1 MDNVFES
8 NVLESS
14 VSEGVGPFS
23 LTAMPGFARFG
34 EVLSV
39 GKPCHYM
46 IKAVDNVGRPTDA
59 YEFGVGTYTGM
70 NQLTRTTV
78 VGSSNLN
85 APVNFLPGNKLVSF
99 TALAP
104 TTDKLRFDWQEALGM
119 NLAGAVQFFAMSS
132 APTGWMKAN
141 GAAVSRATYA
151 RLFGRV
157 GTTFGGG
164 DGSTTFNLPDLR
176 GEFIRGWDDGRT
188 VDSGRTFASVQ
199 TSQNLSHAHGVY
211 DPAHAH
217 GVYDPTHAHGVADP
231 GHAHSAWTDAQG
243 WHGHG
248 ISQGGPNN
256 NGYGMVQG
264 GGYVSDAWT
273 RQATSSTDGAG
284 THSHNV
290 GVGGAGTG
298 IGIYGAGTGISI
310 YGAGT
315 GVSIYADGGGEA
327 RPRNMSLLACI
338 KF

>member
-59 YEFGVGTYTGM
+59 YEFGVGTYTGL

-85 APVNFLPGNKLVSF
+85 SVVNFLPGNKLVSF

-104 TTDKLRFDWQEALGM
+104 TTDKLRFDWQDALGM
-119 NLAGAVQFFAMSS
+119 NLAGAVQFFAMST

-157 GTTFGGG
+157 GTTFGAG

-211 DPAHAH
+211 DPTHAH
-217 GVYDPTHAHGVADP
+217 SVYDP
-231 GHAHSAWTDAQG
+231 GHVHSAWTDAQG
-243 WHGHG
+243 WHDHANGWRGNDGAYGLQFGSGAFTGSIG
-248 ISQGGPNN
+248 IS
-256 NGYGMVQG
+256 GMH
-264 GGYVSDAWT
+264 GGYRT
-273 RQATSSTDGAG
+273 EAG
-284 THSHNV
+284 GSHGHNV
-290 GVGGAGTG
+290 GIGGAGTG
-298 IGIYGAGTGISI
+298 ISLYGAGTGISI
-310 YGAGT
+310 Y
-315 GVSIYADGGGEA
+315 ADGGTEA

>member
-119 NLAGAVQFFAMSS
+119 NLAGAVQFFAMST

-141 GAAVSRATYA
+141 GAAVSRTTYA

-199 TSQNLSHAHGVY
+199 TSQNLSHAHGVS
-211 DPAHAH
+211 DPSHAH
-217 GVYDPTHAHGVADP
+217 GVYDPTHAHGVYDP
-231 GHAHSAWTDAQG
+231 GHAHSAWTDTQG
-243 WHGHG
+243 HHDHGVMYLGTSGWRSGIMDTGSGTSSGFLRTEGAGGHG
-248 ISQGGPNN
+248 
-256 NGYGMVQG
+256 
-264 GGYVSDAWT
+264 
-273 RQATSSTDGAG
+273 
-284 THSHNV
+284 HNV
-290 GVGGAGTG
+290 GIGGAGTNV
-298 IGIYGAGTGISI
+298 SI

-315 GVSIYADGGGEA
+315 GVSIYGAGTGIGINADGGGEA
-327 RPRNMSLLACI
+327 RPRNLSLLACI